1 MHYLEL
7 DQFIGEH
14 FLVTVH
20 GPLSPL
26 VPLDKA
32 MQETRAVIQR
42 LEAGRL
48 RPHPRLR

>member
-32 MQETRAVIQR
+32 MQETRR
-42 LEAGRL
+42 LSSVWLAGCV
-48 RPHPRLR
+48 PHPRLR